1 MCGATS
7 DCPARCSAPRPPSA
21 CRRWPSGWK
30 SATSWRQRVAIARA
44 LAHAPRL
51 LLADEPTAALDPLN
65 AERVMRLLVEQARER
80 GACTVVA
87 THDERLARAAGLEVL
102 AIRWQREADDS
113 VGACLEDVG

>member
-1 MCGATS
+1 
-7 DCPARCSAPRPPSA
+7 RN
-21 CRRWPSGWK
+21 
-30 SATSWRQRVAIARA
+30 RQMWI
-44 LAHAPRL
+44 
-51 LLADEPTAALDPLN
+51 LDRLN

>member
-1 MCGATS
+1 MI
-7 DCPARCSAPRPPSA
+7 PSA
-21 CRRWPSGWK
+21 ERVQALAERLEIGDQLDKKPAALSVGQ
-30 SATSWRQRVAIARA
+30 RQRVAIARA
-44 LAHAPRL
+44 LVHAPRL